1 MKRFKLPLIV
11 LLCAGLLTLAFYGCQ
26 KDAQSPTL
34 TSDAKGGVSVG
45 AYDALTLS
53 CANNNTQTSIALTVT
68 AGASGAPAGFTIQW
82 MTYDAYEANGYLW
95 PDFDALTGN
104 FCKAS
109 FSGVPYG
116 AKNTAQAGTN
126 SYNLG
131 STGSGTESV
140 TVYIGDLLNDELNQQ
155 LGLSTTACNDG
166 LLTCGTQY
174 VFRAFAHADSKK
186 NRSAYAIFLDKCAT
200 TSPCGDCTHHGFG
213 YWKQH
218 QELVTTGLTLG
229 DYDYTPD
236 QIFSILNQTPNGNG
250 LVILAH
256 QLIAAKLNGLC
267 TDVTATADALFIGK
281 VVPPVGISSVT
292 PASVAGMVATLHKHN
307 NGCLACSIE

>member
-1 MKRFKLPLIV
+1 MKHFKLLLIA
-11 LLCAGLLTLAFYGCQ
+11 LLCAGILSLAFYGCK
-26 KDAQSPTL
+26 KDAQSPIL
-34 TSDAKGGVSVG
+34 TSDAKGGVSIG

-53 CANNNTQTSIALTVT
+53 CAGNNTQTSIALTVT

-82 MTYDAYEANGYLW
+82 MTYDAYVANGSVW

-116 AKNTAQAGTN
+116 AKNTAQAGIN
-126 SYNLG
+126 SYNL
-131 STGSGTESV
+131 STGGSV

-186 NRSAYAIFLDKCAT
+186 TRSVYTIFLDECAT
-200 TSPCGDCTHHGFG
+200 TSPCGDCNHQGFG

-218 QELVTTGLTLG
+218 PELITALTLG
-229 DYDYTPD
+229 DHDYTAD
-236 QIFSILNQTPNGNG
+236 EIFSILNQTPNGNG
-250 LVILAH
+250 LVVLAH
-256 QLIAAKLNGLC
+256 QLIAAKLNGIC
-267 TDVTATADALFIGK
+267 ADRTISADAIFNGK
-281 VVPPVGISSVT
+281 VVPPVGSSSVT
-292 PASVAGMVATLHKHN
+292 PASVAGMVATLNKHN
-307 NGCLACSIE
+307 NGCLDCSVE